1 MFHRNRTE
9 NDASWL
15 QHRSPQRATRA
26 RAASRLVA
34 TLALLGLSPLVL
46 INSASAT
53 IHPQVDGCASH
64 SFASVEPSSQAPP
77 TANWIPGYSR
87 SYCTDFGGTN
97 LPGGWERFDGVP
109 MGDPGSMFDPSHVV
123 VANGYLSLETQRS
136 PSNNGGWATGGVCQC
151 GLGRTYGTFLV
162 RSRITG
168 PGDDED
174 QMLWPVA
181 HVWPPEV
188 DFNETGFH
196 LTKTAWYVHFRP
208 TNKQIAR
215 TLNIDLEKWHT
226 WGVRWTSRLMVFTVD
241 GHVWGVVRSPSAIPH
256 EKMTLD
262 MSQQTYCAIEC
273 PTRPVSM
280 QVDWVAEYSPR

>member
-1 MFHRNRTE
+1 MFDRNRLGS
-9 NDASWL
+9 DASAL
-15 QHRSPQRATRA
+15 LHRRPLRATRITPA
-26 RAASRLVA
+26 GRLVA

-46 INSASAT
+46 INTAAAT
-53 IHPQVDGCASH
+53 THPQVDGCAARTS
-64 SFASVEPSSQAPP
+64 SSAEPSSQAPP
-77 TANWIPGYSR
+77 AASFLLGYTR
-87 SYCTDFGGTN
+87 SYCTDFVGTN
-97 LPGGWERFDGVP
+97 LPAGWERFNGVP
-109 MGDPGSMFDPSHVV
+109 SGDPGSMFDPSHVV
-123 VANGYLSLETQRS
+123 VANGVLSLNTERS
-136 PSNNGGWATGGVCQC
+136 SSNDGRWATGGVCQC
-151 GLGRTYGTFLV
+151 GLGRTYGTYLV

-196 LTKTAWYVHFRP
+196 LTKTAWYVHFS
-208 TNKQIAR
+208 TSNKQIAK

-226 WGVRWTSRLMVFTVD
+226 WGVQWTPTRMDFTVD
-241 GHVWGVVRSPSAIPH
+241 GRVWGVVRSPSVIPH

-280 QVDWVAEYSPR
+280 QVDWVAEYTPR